1 MAHVTGLPG
10 EIDTEQATFSDVHLE
25 AVHVLERHDP
35 DPSDKDVPKIN
46 LPGLVNVYLVID
58 GGRVLLS
65 QFPAS
70 RVLEAIAASK
80 NTTEEPAK
88 ATAKRP

>member
-25 AVHVLERHDP
+25 AEHVLERHDP

-70 RVLEAIAASK
+70 RVLDAIKVGRS
-80 NTTEEPAK
+80 TTDEQAK
-88 ATAKRP
+88 PTPKRA